1 MGTLEGV
8 NRGQRLIRSEN
19 SITQVAGG
27 IVGEDNRPQSRITV
41 KLEVSQNDL
50 AATGVA
56 EDRHVVEVECAE
68 KSVEVLGQCVVVVAP
83 LWFVRFAMTTGIE
96 SNHPELVAQS
106 LKLILVERRS
116 MT

>member
-27 IVGEDNRPQSRITV
+27 IIGEDNRPQSRITV
-41 KLEVSQNDL
+41 KLEVGQNDL
-50 AATGVA
+50 AATRVA
-56 EDRHVVEVECAE
+56 EDRHVVEVQCTE
-68 KSVEVLGQCVVVVAP
+68 KSVEVLSQCVVVVAA
-83 LWFVRFAMTTGIE
+83 LWFVRFAMTTWIE
-96 SNHPELVAQS
+96 SNHPDLVAQS
-106 LKLILVERRS
+106 LKLIFVQRGG